1 MLKVILVDDEPAAL
15 EELADKLQQIG
26 GITITGK
33 YQDPTKVLADI
44 NRQAPDAVFLDI
56 QMREIDGFTLAR
68 EILRLA
74 ANIEIVFAT
83 AYDEFAVKAFEINA
97 VDYILKPFVRERL
110 EVTVQRIKERKKK
123 TTKNR
128 KNLETLL
135 REQMLRQSVK
145 KIPVWDKERILLL
158 NPYEVIYFTVKDGEV
173 LVISSQ
179 GRYYSRES
187 LTFWEDRLKESRF
200 FRTHKKFL
208 VNLDKVRQVIPF
220 FNYTYL
226 LRLEGVKE
234 EIPVSRS
241 YLKAFKQM
249 VLLS

>member
-1 MLKVILVDDEPAAL
+1 
-15 EELADKLQQIG
+15 
-26 GITITGK
+26 
-33 YQDPTKVLADI
+33 
-44 NRQAPDAVFLDI
+44 
-56 QMREIDGFTLAR
+56 
-68 EILRLA
+68 
-74 ANIEIVFAT
+74 
-83 AYDEFAVKAFEINA
+83 
-97 VDYILKPFVRERL
+97 YILKPFVRERL

-226 LRLEGVKE
+226 LRLEGVK
-234 EIPVSRS
+234 
-241 YLKAFKQM
+241 
-249 VLLS
+249 